1 MIKPEK
7 DAIWHSFLTPVG
19 ISVITHELSWTEQ
32 SVKIVAGTEK
42 QDLSEMLF
50 KVCRTLLTS
59 SEQEDGNMATPPP
72 KKKTEWRN
80 TDEQKIKSLCM
91 KHLRCWHLMLSCS

>member
-7 DAIWHSFLTPVG
+7 DAIWPSFLTPVG

-59 SEQEDGNMATPPP
+59 SEQEDGNVATPPPP
-72 KKKTEWRN
+72 KKKQGEETQMN
-80 TDEQKIKSLCM
+80 KK
-91 KHLRCWHLMLSCS
+91 